1 MFCYD
6 CATRFI
12 HISGGILVH
21 SSSQILSKSLRLRFQ
36 YEGMRFIHSPLD
48 AVESSC
54 TLGRETAP
62 KHNVS
67 TSMLDGADGVLG
79 VIFSIQTRQVEL
91 MPKSLILVSSD
102 HILSPNPP
110 YNHSSVHWQTSGGP
124 VHVLP

>member
-1 MFCYD
+1 MS
-6 CATRFI
+6 TP
-12 HISGGILVH
+12 L
-21 SSSQILSKSLRLRFQ
+21 QILKVAFSMGGNEVQAQ
-36 YEGMRFIHSPLD
+36 YSTVHCPIHSPLD

-67 TSMLDGADGVLG
+67 TSMLDGGDGVLR
-79 VIFSIQTRQVEL
+79 VIFSFFFTPNAKVEL

-110 YNHSSVHWQTSGGP
+110 
-124 VHVLP
+124 